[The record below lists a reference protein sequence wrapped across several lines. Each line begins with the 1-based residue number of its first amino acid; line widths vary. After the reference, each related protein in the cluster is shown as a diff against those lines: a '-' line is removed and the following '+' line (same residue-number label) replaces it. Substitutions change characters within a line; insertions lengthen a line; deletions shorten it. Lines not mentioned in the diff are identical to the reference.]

1 MQLMKIPL
9 RYLGMLTVFLSSCV
23 FAKVTF
29 SAPLPTE
36 NLLLSYLQKH
46 PEVKLPWL
54 DDFCAAMQ
62 PGHTMKN
69 RRGRGYIKLFFD
81 KDIAEH
87 VVVPLMR
94 SRHNMARNSERIVDQ
109 FERRA
114 PHLWYKWVEQT
125 DQVVRNMFNS
135 EAILEETYEIA
146 EQVYQKVRGHH
157 VVVLGQTPVYVGAML
172 QGMCE
177 ELEDTQTTISFIP
190 FSGWPDL
197 VSSNVAYKERIVYNL
212 VTPFQ
217 EQCFY
222 EVAAERGIS
231 PAIFA
236 THPEQKLFVLDRSKG
251 PSIASFAA
259 LVARWCAHENVAIPD
274 MYFMHLGPY
283 HKLSV
288 FDEEGRMTHEIAPGL
303 HWAIECDWVPM
314 SKDVDACFDGEV
326 GNELRVQPP
335 FPALLWTPQHV
346 ESLFTKYPTAEAMTL
361 FERFADYSRRPN
373 EILQ

>member
-1 MQLMKIPL
+1 MRLMKILL
-9 RYLGMLTVFLSSCV
+9 RFLGMLIACHST
-23 FAKVTF
+23 AYTHVTF
-29 SAPLPTE
+29 SSPLPTQ
-36 NLLLSYLQKH
+36 NLLLSYLQEH

-94 SRHNMARNSERIVDQ
+94 SRHNMARNSTPIINQ

-114 PHLWYKWVEQT
+114 PHLWYKWIDET

-135 EAILEETYEIA
+135 EAILEETAEIA
-146 EQVYQKVRGHH
+146 ANVYKQVQGHH
-157 VVVLGQTPVYVGAML
+157 VIVLGQTPVYVGAML

-177 ELEDTQTTISFIP
+177 KADDTATTISFIP

-217 EQCFY
+217 ENCFY
-222 EVAAERGIS
+222 EVAAERGMS

-236 THPEQKLFVLDRSKG
+236 ANPQQKVFILDRSKG
-251 PSIASFAA
+251 PSIASISV
-259 LVARWCAHENVAIPD
+259 LLARWCAREGVAVPD
-274 MYFMHLGPY
+274 INFLHLGEY

-288 FDEEGRMTHEIAPGL
+288 FDEKGRMTHQVSPDLE
-303 HWAIECDWVPM
+303 WAIDCSWVPM
-314 SKDVDACFDGEV
+314 SKDIDACFDGEL
-326 GNELRVQPP
+326 GNDFRVQPP

-346 ESLFTKYPTAEAMTL
+346 KNLFTKYPTIEAMAL
-361 FERFADYSRRPN
+361 FERFAHYSRKPK
-373 EILQ
+373 EMPQ